1 VVVEEGLTGSE
12 LSVLCVCD
20 GVTGVPLAPAQDF
33 KRVGDGDAGPN
44 TGGMGAFSPVAG
56 VDMDMVVDVAIAP
69 TLQALRKRDIDYR
82 GVLYAG
88 LMRTPEGLK
97 VIEFNVRFGDPE
109 AQVVLPRLS
118 CDLAGMLAEAAAGK
132 TQTAPTFVSDAAICV
147 VLAVEGYPESPRPG
161 DVIAGIDGA
170 EALDGVT
177 VYCAGVAAGGRAGE
191 LITAGGRVLNV
202 TARAS
207 TIAAARERAYE
218 GVGRISWPGMQFR
231 TDIAAAAANKE
242 L

>member
-1 VVVEEGLTGSE
+1 M
-12 LSVLCVCD
+12 LCVCD
-20 GVTGVPLAPAQDF
+20 GEAGVPLAPAQDF

-44 TGGMGAFSPVAG
+44 TGGMGAFSPVPG
-56 VDMDMVVDVAIAP
+56 IDLDMVVEVAVEP

-88 LMRTPEGLK
+88 LMRTPDGLK

-118 CDLAGMLAEAAAGK
+118 CDLAAMLAEAAAGR
-132 TQTAPTFVSDAAICV
+132 TETAPTFAPDAAVCV
-147 VLAVEGYPESPRPG
+147 VLAVAGYPEAPRPG
-161 DVIAGIDGA
+161 DVIAGIDDA
-170 EALDGVT
+170 ETVEGVT

-191 LITAGGRVLNV
+191 LVTAGGRVLNV
-202 TARAS
+202 TARAP

-242 L
+242 P